1 MERVRAQARC
11 VHDERDP
18 QKSSGHRD
26 AVEQTDKLGTN
37 LWLATSH
44 VPPSN
49 AHKCAVARQLA
60 ELDGDSEAS
69 RWPKAM
75 MDGDLLVVGFLG
87 CIVCDHRRKD
97 STTARN

>member
-1 MERVRAQARC
+1 M
-11 VHDERDP
+11 
-18 QKSSGHRD
+18 
-26 AVEQTDKLGTN
+26 EQTDKLGTN

-44 VPPSN
+44 VPHSN

-75 MDGDLLVVGFLG
+75 MDRVLLVVRFLG
-87 CIVCDHRRKD
+87 CIVCDHRHKGR
-97 STTARN
+97 TTPRITRAWSR